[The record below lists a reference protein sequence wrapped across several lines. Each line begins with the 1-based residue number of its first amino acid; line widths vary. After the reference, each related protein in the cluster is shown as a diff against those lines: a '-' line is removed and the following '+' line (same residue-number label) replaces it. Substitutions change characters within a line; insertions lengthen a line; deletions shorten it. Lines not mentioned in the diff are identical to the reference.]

1 MVRDAAKRD
10 AAREDFNRMRERL
23 RDPLLTL
30 LTVVLLVWMFVL
42 APLHE
47 SAARDTNIVG
57 FLLALAVA
65 GALLVLSGKAVSA
78 LLMLFGI
85 TLAAAAAWFRRHNP
99 SPLDIFLNASAWII
113 IGLVLI
119 WVVGRA
125 VFAPGR
131 ITYHRIMGAILLYL
145 AIGLTFAALYAI
157 VGLVS
162 ADAYAAMTVK
172 ESPTLS
178 STMIYF
184 SFGTLTTAG
193 SGDIAPIHPFARSLA
208 NIESMIGQLYP
219 ATLLAR
225 LVTLEIEDEPKR
237 G

>member
-30 LTVVLLVWMFVL
+30 LTLVLIVWMFVL

-65 GALLVLSGKAVSA
+65 GALLVLSGRAVPA
-78 LLMLFGI
+78 VLMLFGI
-85 TLAAAAAWFRRHNP
+85 SLSAAAAWFRLHDP
-99 SPLDIFLNASAWII
+99 SPLDILLNAPAWII
-113 IGLVLI
+113 MGLVLI

-131 ITYHRIMGAILLYL
+131 ITFHRIMGAILLYL
-145 AIGLTFAALYAI
+145 AIGLTFAALYAF
-157 VGLVS
+157 VGVLS
-162 ADAYAAMTVK
+162 TDAFSGMAVK
-172 ESPTLS
+172 DSPTLS

-193 SGDIAPIHPFARSLA
+193 SGDIAPLNAFARGLSNVEA
-208 NIESMIGQLYP
+208 MIGQLYP

-225 LVTLEIEDEPKR
+225 LVTLEIEEEPKR

>member
-23 RDPLLTL
+23 RDPLLTV
-30 LTVVLLVWMFVL
+30 LTIVLAFWMFVL
-42 APLHE
+42 APLHH

-57 FLLALAVA
+57 FLLALTVA
-65 GALLVLSGKAVSA
+65 GALLVLSGRAIPA
-78 LLMLFGI
+78 LLMLFG
-85 TLAAAAAWFRRHNP
+85 LSLSAAAAWFRLHEP
-99 SPLDIFLNASAWII
+99 SSFDILLNASAWII
-113 IGLVLI
+113 MGLVLI

-131 ITYHRIMGAILLYL
+131 ITFHRIMGAILLYL
-145 AIGLTFAALYAI
+145 AIGLTFAALYAF
-157 VGLVS
+157 VGVLS
-162 ADAYAAMTVK
+162 TDA
-172 ESPTLS
+172 SPTLS

-193 SGDIAPIHPFARSLA
+193 SGDIVPLNAFARSLSNVEA
-208 NIESMIGQLYP
+208 MIGQLYP

-225 LVTLEIEDEPKR
+225 LVTLEIEGETKR

>member
-99 SPLDIFLNASAWII
+99 SPLD
-113 IGLVLI
+113 
-119 WVVGRA
+119 
-125 VFAPGR
+125 
-131 ITYHRIMGAILLYL
+131 
-145 AIGLTFAALYAI
+145 
-157 VGLVS
+157 
-162 ADAYAAMTVK
+162 
-172 ESPTLS
+172 
-178 STMIYF
+178 
-184 SFGTLTTAG
+184 
-193 SGDIAPIHPFARSLA
+193 
-208 NIESMIGQLYP
+208 
-219 ATLLAR
+219 
-225 LVTLEIEDEPKR
+225 
-237 G
+237 